1 MNNTILFDFP
11 FVNRNNERNLIKN
24 YRDASQRGDIL
35 WLCGASGCGKTTLLK
50 EVLDNKIDDTFCIY
64 INQDPSDS
72 SGNYIKNLLKVLQ
85 KVANIKLRDFIKIH
99 YTSIFKGSKI
109 LIIYFFKRKGIDIS
123 DFADYLYD
131 QTTYIIDLNQ
141 KKQTADKVLDSYI
154 QYIIEH
160 HNKKLIIVLDDISK
174 LDINTQDILINLIQ
188 RHVENKHVRFILVTS
203 KEDKGDNDNL
213 EKIIY
218 ERIPVNRLELFP
230 FCDITYFY
238 NILNKS
244 FDIKKEDYKFIEL
257 IFKICDGNPEKL
269 KEILRYLLNAG
280 AIQYDIS
287 DNKAQFEW
295 TSIDTSMLEQFV
307 EFSLESYRLEER
319 IILIILSVFGIS
331 IPLPLLCE
339 LNSFVIQKL
348 FKWLPANALNPEVTI
363 MKLKEID
370 LIEINPFNEL
380 VSIRHDLISFSI
392 NQKIDKKLIEI
403 PKSMWSGTFLHFIK
417 THNLKNSISIDDY
430 AYLYCLHAYQ
440 SSESNWEKIN
450 FGFGSYLCRKKK
462 FANAYKFFNQ
472 LLSSKSFC
480 SSKQNIIIAHCCYE
494 LGYYD
499 QAAQLIDSVDI
510 QEISIE
516 NRYFA
521 YYIMAKI
528 YNMVFRK
535 EDALL
540 AINNSISLTEP
551 YSEANISAVNI
562 KHFLLWEMGGQK
574 FRSEAHKIY
583 YKYVNYFRNNDQ
595 PCASVAKLY
604 RTCSDYYR
612 GNDVIELLNKATIIA
627 RTYDDEYE
635 YACCNNNLGFEY
647 FRQGNITQAIKLFDL
662 AIEIL
667 TRIKP
672 HEVSYAQNNRA
683 VIDMLCE
690 DYYVALDKLLSASI
704 INCSPYA
711 GLTIAVN
718 LSICYALLGKKKEAY
733 TQLHL
738 LQENEYFI
746 QNTDPTV
753 IRKCHN
759 AMAFVYDR
767 FSDEE
772 ACRYHCC
779 VGLHYS
785 KNTFSIDKISKI
797 ASKYLPDVSVLK
809 KSENLYTQ
817 YCSSTPYD
825 HWLLT
830 YSHD

>member
-11 FVNRNNERNLIKN
+11 FVNRNNERDEIEH
-24 YRDASQRGDIL
+24 YRDASQKGDIL
-35 WLCGASGCGKTTLLK
+35 WLCGASGCGKTALLK

-64 INQDPSDS
+64 VNQVPSDS
-72 SGNYIKNLLKVLQ
+72 SGNYIKELLRVLQ
-85 KVANIKLRDFIKIH
+85 KMANVKLRDFIKIH
-99 YTSIFKGSKI
+99 YASIFKGSKI
-109 LIIYFFKRKGIDIS
+109 FLIYFFKKRGIDIS

-131 QTTYIIDLNQ
+131 QTTYIVDWNQ
-141 KKQTADKVLDSYI
+141 KKQTADKVLDNYI

-160 HNKKLIIVLDDISK
+160 HNKKLIIVLDNISK
-174 LDINTQDILINLIQ
+174 LDINTQDILISLIQ
-188 RHVENKHVRFILVTS
+188 RHMENKRVRFILVTTN
-203 KEDKGDNDNL
+203 EDKENKDNL
-213 EKIIY
+213 EKMIY
-218 ERIPVNRLELFP
+218 ERIPINKLELFP

-244 FDIKKEDYKFIEL
+244 FEIKREDHKFIEL
-257 IFKICDGNPEKL
+257 IFKICEGNPEKL
-269 KEILRYLLNAG
+269 KTVLRYLLKTG

-295 TSIDTSMLEQFV
+295 TSIDISMLEQFV
-307 EFSLESYRLEER
+307 EFSLESYGLEEK
-319 IILIILSVFGIS
+319 IILISLAVLGIP
-331 IPLPLLCE
+331 IPVSLLYK

-348 FKWLPANALNPEVTI
+348 FRWFPANALKPEVTI
-363 MKLKEID
+363 IKLKELD
-370 LIEINPFNEL
+370 LIEINPSNDL
-380 VSIRHDLISFSI
+380 VSIHHDLISFSI
-392 NQKIDKKLIEI
+392 NHKIDKKLIEI
-403 PKSMWSGTFLHFIK
+403 PRSMWAGTFLHFIK
-417 THNLKNSISIDDY
+417 THNLRDSISIDDY

-440 SSESNWEKIN
+440 SSEPNWEKIN

-462 FANAYKFFNQ
+462 FANAYKIFNR
-472 LLSSKSFC
+472 LLSSKLFC
-480 SSKQNIIIAHCCYE
+480 SSKQNVTIAHCCYE

-499 QAAQLIDSVDI
+499 QAAQLMDSVDI
-510 QEISIE
+510 QKISAE
-516 NRYFA
+516 NQYFA

-562 KHFLLWEMGGQK
+562 KHFLLWEMGRQK
-574 FRSEAHKIY
+574 SRSEAQKIY
-583 YKYVNYFRNNDQ
+583 YKYVNYFHNNVQ
-595 PCASVAKLY
+595 PCAAVAKLY

-612 GNDVIELLNKATIIA
+612 GNDVIELLNKAMIIA
-627 RTYDDEYE
+627 RSYNDEYE

-647 FRQGNITQAIKLFDL
+647 FRQGNITQASRLFDL

-683 VIDMLCE
+683 VIHMLYE
-690 DYYVALDKLLSASI
+690 DYYIALDKLLSASI

-718 LSICYALLGKKKEAY
+718 LSICYALLGKKEEAY

-738 LQENEYFI
+738 LQGNEYFI

-779 VGLHYS
+779 IGLYYS

-797 ASKYLPDVSVLK
+797 ASKYLPNVSSLK
-809 KSENLYTQ
+809 KSENLYPQ
-817 YCSSTPYD
+817 YCSNTPYD
-825 HWLLT
+825 HWFLT